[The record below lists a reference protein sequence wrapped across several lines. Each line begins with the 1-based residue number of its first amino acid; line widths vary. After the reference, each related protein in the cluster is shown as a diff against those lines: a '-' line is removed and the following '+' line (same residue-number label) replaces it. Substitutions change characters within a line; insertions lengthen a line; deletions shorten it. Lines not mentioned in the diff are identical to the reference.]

1 MSPAARAVALVV
13 LLAGTGARADAG
25 WLTSRGRVQPQSRL
39 EAWGGPHSFGAG
51 VLLLDEGRDDR
62 GVGLEVAWVVP
73 DRVAALRL
81 GRTWQLTRVGVAAVS
96 ATVGGTGWFVPS
108 PLLDLGAGPQASLG
122 LTLGGEVFSVELGL
136 QSGVEVFVRQ
146 EGPRLPQRAQ
156 LGFSL
161 RLGHWAV
168 SLLARLGADVL
179 PGRGFVGRGEAVLS
193 LSWFGV
199 ARPRADEAPR

>member
-1 MSPAARAVALVV
+1 MSAVTRAAALLVT
-13 LLAGTGARADAG
+13 LAGTGALADAG
-25 WLTSRGRVQPQSRL
+25 WLTSRGLVQPQPRL

-51 VLLLDEGRDDR
+51 LLLLDDGRDDR

-73 DRVAALRL
+73 DRVAALRI

-108 PLLDLGAGPQASLG
+108 PLLDLGVGPQASLG
-122 LTLGGEVFSVELGL
+122 LTLGGEVISVEFGL

-146 EGPRLPQRAQ
+146 EVPRLPQRAQ
-156 LGFSL
+156 LGLSM
-161 RLGHWAV
+161 RLGDWAV
-168 SLLARLGADVL
+168 SLLARIGADVL

-193 LSWFGV
+193 LGWFGL
-199 ARPRADEAPR
+199 ARPRGEEAPR